1 MYTACVNGL
10 RRFMEDKKAKFLRV
24 YANVLDNLREDIIV
38 IVDEK
43 TYTWNAA
50 YFEIKNNTEL
60 GRKLLKELVVTK
72 II

>member
-1 MYTACVNGL
+1 
-10 RRFMEDKKAKFLRV
+10 MEDKKAKFLKI
-24 YANVLDNLREDIIV
+24 YANIPENLRNDIIAV
-38 IVDEK
+38 VNDK

-60 GRKLLKELVVTK
+60 GKKILKELNLTK